1 LIFSLAS
8 ACETRSLGSVNSD
21 IGSRETFRVRS
32 LLCLRP
38 SGLYVVST
46 RSSVGVIKWCARRD
60 LNPQPRP
67 SRASF
72 SNHSST
78 VSPPGWDS
86 ERLLADAEA
95 NRRESKSHGWSRF
108 GFREGDPRRPRYSHD
123 PPVCPLPQDTL
134 GTL

>member
-1 LIFSLAS
+1 M
-8 ACETRSLGSVNSD
+8 
-21 IGSRETFRVRS
+21 
-32 LLCLRP
+32 
-38 SGLYVVST
+38 
-46 RSSVGVIKWCARRD
+46 GVIKWCARRD

-108 GFREGDPRRPRYSHD
+108 GFREEILGHRDIQTTLRYAYLAPGHLREAVNRGSLAKFFDPNHTRTGISGVKSPAQDGSH
-123 PPVCPLPQDTL
+123 VS
-134 GTL
+134 